1 MSKRKPSK
9 KCRKTKH
16 NFFGIIKTQNV
27 VCFKFW
33 KEVRALSKVRILS
46 LLSRQ
51 ADLDALALSEQVG
64 CAQPAASMALLRL
77 VRQGLLNRAWDP
89 QERRFFYSFKLFWRK

>member
-1 MSKRKPSK
+1 
-9 KCRKTKH
+9 
-16 NFFGIIKTQNV
+16 
-27 VCFKFW
+27 
-33 KEVRALSKVRILS
+33 LSKVRILS

-89 QERRFFYSFKLFWRK
+89 QERRFFYSLTPKGRLRWAHYSRTNSHSQTGGSDPHAA

>member
-1 MSKRKPSK
+1 M
-9 KCRKTKH
+9 
-16 NFFGIIKTQNV
+16 
-27 VCFKFW
+27 
-33 KEVRALSKVRILS
+33 SKVRILS

-64 CAQPAASMALLRL
+64 CTQPAASMALLRL

-89 QERRFFYSFKLFWRK
+89 QERRYFYYVSPKGRLRWAHYSRTNSPSETGGSDTHAA

>member
-1 MSKRKPSK
+1 M
-9 KCRKTKH
+9 
-16 NFFGIIKTQNV
+16 
-27 VCFKFW
+27 
-33 KEVRALSKVRILS
+33 SKVRILS

-89 QERRFFYSFKLFWRK
+89 QERRFFYYLTPKGRLRWAHYSRTNSHSEIGGSDPNAA